1 MSDQNP
7 YEKLGVPED
16 ASFDE
21 IQDVR
26 NRLLEQYSGDVK
38 RLEVIEAAYDAILME
53 RLRMRQEGKIK
64 VPERIRF
71 PEVRLQA
78 PPKENSNLRKQSP
91 AWLQRILDKPTP
103 IEVLLPGAWYL
114 GLSAISLFYPMRS
127 DGILQSGNDQVLQLA
142 LIVGVGISIY
152 FLYRKEGK
160 FGRAVLF
167 TLIGLIIGLLAAGVV
182 AGWVVTPM
190 REFITLSPNQFS
202 TVVTF
207 ILLWVINS
215 FLR

>member
-7 YEKLGVPED
+7 YEKLGVSED
-16 ASFDE
+16 ASFEE

-26 NRLLEQYSGDVK
+26 NRLMEQHSGDPK
-38 RLEVIEAAYDAILME
+38 RLEIIEAAYDAILME

-71 PEVRLQA
+71 PERLIN
-78 PPKENSNLRKQSP
+78 PLPKESPLPSQQTP
-91 AWLQRILDKPTP
+91 AWLQRMLDKPTP
-103 IEVLLPGAWYL
+103 AEILLAGAWYL
-114 GLSAISLFYPMRS
+114 GLSAISLFYQTGS
-127 DGILQSGNDQVLQLA
+127 EQVLQLV
-142 LIVGVGISIY
+142 LVLGVGISIY
-152 FLYRKEGK
+152 FINRKEGK

-167 TLIGLIIGLLAAGVV
+167 TLSGLIMGLIAGGLIATWLVPIIRQIIPL
-182 AGWVVTPM
+182 T
-190 REFITLSPNQFS
+190 TDQFS

-207 ILLWVINS
+207 VLLWLINS

>member
-1 MSDQNP
+1 MSDEQNP
-7 YEKLGVPED
+7 YEKLGVSED

-26 NRLLEQYSGDVK
+26 NRLLEQYSGDAK

-53 RLRMRQEGKIK
+53 RLKMRQEGKIK

-71 PEVRLQA
+71 PERLLQSL
-78 PPKENSNLRKQSP
+78 PKESPTPRQQSP
-91 AWLQRILDKPTP
+91 AWLQRIIDKPTLADT
-103 IEVLLPGAWYL
+103 LLPGAWYV
-114 GLSAISLFYPMRS
+114 GLSTISVFYQAGS
-127 DGILQSGNDQVLQLA
+127 DQVLQLA
-142 LIVGVGISIY
+142 LVLGVCVSIY
-152 FLYRKEGK
+152 FLNRKEGK

-167 TLIGLIIGLLAAGVV
+167 TLIGLIAGLIAGGLV
-182 AGWVVTPM
+182 ANLLLPQM
-190 REFITLSPNQFS
+190 QFMALSQNQFS

-207 ILLWVINS
+207 VLLWLINS